1 MAILKQAL
9 VEGARM
15 VVRQAI
21 SSGTE
26 TGFPSSTSTPFS
38 SSTPSGT
45 PTSSFGPSATTSL
58 PPTGTTTDPSNGAPG
73 SQPTPPPSGNNSSP
87 LLFFVALGFGVVFTN
102 LWIIVGVKYCFRYN
116 ARNRAMRLNEDG
128 EPINLENMPRP
139 HRRRREKKLMTM
151 EEVNEKFPMQK
162 YKAWVAGRAQEGL
175 PTRGGVTAPPSRSN
189 SVRDVEGV
197 VPEHPS
203 KDRESIE
210 ERPTTSTTSNA
221 KAEEASAIKKDVKDD
236 RPATA
241 DDTKD
246 TSTSKATDTGLATT
260 EHQDFAKPN
269 DQEPESQPPVS
280 TKTRDSQDDEEEDE
294 DEHINAALPPELMGT
309 SGDTCAI
316 CIDQLEDDDEVRGLT
331 CGHAFHA
338 VCVDPWLT
346 SRRACCPLCKA
357 DYYTPKPRPPPA
369 EGTENNGTTATAVAL
384 NARGNMPNRPGTTW
398 IGFRGHGVR
407 HFLPASQR
415 VEIAQGQRAPPER
428 MRFGIFGRSRMH
440 GLSARPPASASQPVS
455 RTTSRTAAQPPT
467 PTEAQQPSRSRF
479 GGIRSALP
487 SLRSGRRNNAAAAN
501 PNEVA
506 DTSGAIVSPEVTPSN
521 LEAGVRP
528 VETR

>member
-1 MAILKQAL
+1 MAILNQAL

-15 VVRQAI
+15 IVRQAVTT
-21 SSGTE
+21 GT
-26 TGFPSSTSTPFS
+26 GALLPSSTPSAVPVSPTV
-38 SSTPSGT
+38 SGT
-45 PTSSFGPSATTSL
+45 PTSSFGSASSSAASPS
-58 PPTGTTTDPSNGAPG
+58 PTDTNASNGSPG
-73 SQPTPPPSGNNSSP
+73 NQQPQQSQNSSP

-197 VPEHPS
+197 VSELPS
-203 KDRESIE
+203 KERDSTE

-221 KAEEASAIKKDVKDD
+221 KADEVRDD
-236 RPATA
+236 QRDTA
-241 DDTKD
+241 DEAKD
-246 TSTSKATDTGLATT
+246 TTASKAPDPVPATT
-260 EHQDFAKPN
+260 EQQDFAKTSQP
-269 DQEPESQPPVS
+269 EPESDSHPPAL

-316 CIDQLEDDDEVRGLT
+316 CIDTLEDDDEVRGLT

-357 DYYTPKPRPPPA
+357 DYYTPKPRPLPEGGDGTNPA
-369 EGTENNGTTATAVAL
+369 VVVPLSG
-384 NARGNMPNRPGTTW
+384 ARGNMPNRPGTAW
-398 IGFRGHGVR
+398 AGFRGHAAR

-415 VEIAQGQRAPPER
+415 AQVGAAQGQPAADRSGS
-428 MRFGIFGRSRMH
+428 RFGFFGRSR
-440 GLSARPPASASQPVS
+440 LYEAPTRSPTSQTAS
-455 RTTSRTAAQPPT
+455 RTTSRTAEPVNQA
-467 PTEAQQPSRSRF
+467 PSRGRF
-479 GGIRSALP
+479 AD
-487 SLRSGRRNNAAAAN
+487 LRSTFRLNGRQATRN

-506 DTSGAIVSPEVTPSN
+506 DASGTIVSSDVTPSN

>member
-1 MAILKQAL
+1 MALLNQAL

-15 VVRQAI
+15 VVRQAVTT
-21 SSGTE
+21 GTN
-26 TGFPSSTSTPFS
+26 TLLSSSTSSVVPAS
-38 SSTPSGT
+38 SSAFSGT
-45 PTSSFGPSATTSL
+45 PASSFGSPTASASPS
-58 PPTGTTTDPSNGAPG
+58 PTDPNPSNGSPT
-73 SQPTPPPSGNNSSP
+73 PTPPANQTQNSSP

-197 VPEHPS
+197 VPELPS
-203 KDRESIE
+203 KERDSTE

-221 KAEEASAIKKDVKDD
+221 KADEVRDDKPDTANESMDTTASK
-236 RPATA
+236 T
-241 DDTKD
+241 
-246 TSTSKATDTGLATT
+246 TDTVPETT
-260 EHQDFAKPN
+260 GQQDFAK
-269 DQEPESQPPVS
+269 EPELESESQPPALS
-280 TKTRDSQDDEEEDE
+280 KTRDSQDDEDEDE

-316 CIDQLEDDDEVRGLT
+316 CIDTLEDDDEVRGLT

-357 DYYTPKPRPPPA
+357 DYYTPKPRPVPEGGDGTNPA
-369 EGTENNGTTATAVAL
+369 VVVPLNG
-384 NARGNMPNRPGTTW
+384 ARGNMPNRPGTSW
-398 IGFRGHGVR
+398 AGFRNHSVR

-415 VEIAQGQRAPPER
+415 AQAGTGQGQPAAGRT
-428 MRFGIFGRSRMH
+428 GIRIGFFGRPRLYEAPTRS
-440 GLSARPPASASQPVS
+440 PTSQPAS
-455 RTTSRTAAQPPT
+455 RTTSRIAEPVNQA
-467 PTEAQQPSRSRF
+467 PSRGRF
-479 GGIRSALP
+479 ADLRSA
-487 SLRSGRRNNAAAAN
+487 LRSGRRQSTRN
-501 PNEVA
+501 PNDVA
-506 DTSGAIVSPEVTPSN
+506 DASGTIVTSEVTPSN